1 MAALPRPT
9 VRTIAFWILAAL
21 VLMLGVTL
29 GNQDLVWPAL
39 FLVLLMVFSVVMTML
54 GNPGGASVGYAVA
67 LGTTAARLA
76 K

>member
-1 MAALPRPT
+1 MHFTHPST
-9 VRTIAFWILAAL
+9 F
-21 VLMLGVTL
+21 
-29 GNQDLVWPAL
+29 DLLSRKGGPAPGRIWPGAL